1 MTITGWKT
9 RYREIRN
16 EFGYNEYD
24 DLRSAKKLNRQI
36 DKKYP
41 ISNIK
46 KIISG
51 KIIFIIRA
59 GPSLTRSIST
69 IKKYKN
75 VTKIV
80 ADGAVQ
86 ALIEHNI
93 KPDILVTDLDGD
105 MPSIKKIGRSK
116 IPIIVHAHGNNYE
129 KLELAKVAISRIL
142 NDFTSSVLG
151 NNYVISATLNHA
163 VDNGAVSELIVEG
176 LSPEKYTLEF
186 ISPGNFISY
195 NYREHTIVAIVVTL
209 IILLL
214 LFLTYYIS
222 VKKINERNLRKIH
235 QADSEK
241 EFQTKISKQNDNIE
255 SLLNEQK
262 DQKHKEEKAKA
273 DSLLVEQEKKLIALM
288 KNSGGFP
295 ILKCTEFKDDNFI
308 VNKPVVT
315 VGRDQSNLLCIPN
328 QNVSSKHFEIRFD
341 KGSYKIFDKNSLNGV
356 LVNGRKI
363 KDCVLNN
370 GDIIT
375 IADVAITFYL

>member
-41 ISNIK
+41 TSNIK

-51 KIIFIIRA
+51 KIIFIIGA

-105 MPSIKKIGRSK
+105 IPSIKKIGRSK

-129 KLELAKVAISRIL
+129 KLELVTEFQNKIGTTQTDKFGKLENFGGFTDGDRCVFLAEYFNASKIVLIGMDFGQKIGKYSKRKVINRKLKIKKLKYGKKLLEWIARK
-142 NDFTSSVLG
+142 SS
-151 NNYVISATLNHA
+151 
-163 VDNGAVSELIVEG
+163 SEL
-176 LSPEKYTLEF
+176 YTTTKPIRGF
-186 ISPGNFISY
+186 
-195 NYREHTIVAIVVTL
+195 
-209 IILLL
+209 
-214 LFLTYYIS
+214 
-222 VKKINERNLRKIH
+222 KKISMTDLEY
-235 QADSEK
+235 
-241 EFQTKISKQNDNIE
+241 
-255 SLLNEQK
+255 
-262 DQKHKEEKAKA
+262 
-273 DSLLVEQEKKLIALM
+273 
-288 KNSGGFP
+288 
-295 ILKCTEFKDDNFI
+295 I
-308 VNKPVVT
+308 VN
-315 VGRDQSNLLCIPN
+315 N
-328 QNVSSKHFEIRFD
+328 
-341 KGSYKIFDKNSLNGV
+341 
-356 LVNGRKI
+356 
-363 KDCVLNN
+363 
-370 GDIIT
+370 
-375 IADVAITFYL
+375 